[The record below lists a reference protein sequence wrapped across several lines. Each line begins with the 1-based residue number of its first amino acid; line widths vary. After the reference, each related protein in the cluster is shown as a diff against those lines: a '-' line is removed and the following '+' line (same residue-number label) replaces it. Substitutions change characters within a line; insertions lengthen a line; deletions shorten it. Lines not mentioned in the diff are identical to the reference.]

1 MAKNVAQDS
10 SSLIWETSSVY
21 MSEKQQSSLA
31 YSRMNSSYPDGEDNR
46 GLAGQQT
53 NRHVPAHTCLSL
65 DKTEEILANA
75 GTTQTLPRVRSL
87 PNTTAHAHLS
97 QGSRQTKEVVGAPE
111 GSGKTLE
118 KLSGAAGFML
128 RCYLRLC
135 RETSFDVLSHRL
147 QARGNGLVK

>member
-1 MAKNVAQDS
+1 
-10 SSLIWETSSVY
+10 

-53 NRHVPAHTCLSL
+53 NRHVHAHTSLSL

-75 GTTQTLPRVRSL
+75 GTTQTLPRKAYSTQPAKHHR
-87 PNTTAHAHLS
+87 THAHLS

-111 GSGKTLE
+111 GIGKTLE
-118 KLSGAAGFML
+118 KLSGAAGFYATL
-128 RCYLRLC
+128 
-135 RETSFDVLSHRL
+135 LSQAL
-147 QARGNGLVK
+147 QRDIL